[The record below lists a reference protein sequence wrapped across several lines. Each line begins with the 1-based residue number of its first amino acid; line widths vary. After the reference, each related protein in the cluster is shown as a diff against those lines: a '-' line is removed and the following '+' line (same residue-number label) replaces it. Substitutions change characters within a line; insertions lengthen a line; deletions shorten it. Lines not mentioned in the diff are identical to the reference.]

1 MEYVDISYVNGRL
14 HKRGQINS
22 KSHKNLFSD
31 LLHELSVAIGFDIG
45 LLHEDGVKTKRFL
58 FIESDIDDLKI
69 LEERMLSKEGKRLR
83 CNDYEGAGAEFVWEM
98 MYRLLT
104 LAEHAGVEKGDLDGQ
119 YLRMMIRTDFIIIR
133 EVIRMDTD
141 ELETDIDER
150 FFIEEGD
157 LEGNDVLEDDNMN
170 GTAKFAFLKFIVA
183 HYPRFGIE
191 DIRGIYWFYKLE
203 MHELYHNEFM
213 EEVDY
218 IKSLTDEEREQF
230 AQYAL
235 ERIHYD
241 DVVSQDDE
249 RNDMLEEFMRIE
261 KGGGKLQD
269 IKKQKNRF
277 ISILDKDEE
286 KAKEI
291 LKTPMPKPD
300 NMPSKKKVD
309 IVSDYMEKEILLEKA
324 ARNYFS
330 FKKYRRNHPVEDK
343 DKTILELDFEKR
355 FGVDMV
361 DEGGE

>member
-1 MEYVDISYVNGRL
+1 MEYVDISYVNGQL
-14 HKRGQINS
+14 HQRGQINS

-31 LLHELSVAIGFDIG
+31 LLHELAVAIGFDIR

-58 FIESDIDDLKI
+58 FLESDIDDLKA
-69 LEERMLSKEGKRLR
+69 LEERMLSKAGKRLR
-83 CNDYEGAGAEFVWEM
+83 CNDYEGAGGKFVYEM
-98 MYRLLT
+98 MNMLLT
-104 LAEHAGVEKGDLDGQ
+104 LAEHAGVEDKDLNSQ
-119 YLRMMIRTDFIIIR
+119 YLHMMIRTDFIVIR
-133 EVIRMDTD
+133 ERIRMDTD
-141 ELETDIDER
+141 ELEADIDER
-150 FFIEEGD
+150 FFVEKGD
-157 LEGNDVLEDDNMN
+157 LEGVDVLEDDHMN
-170 GTAKFAFLKFIVA
+170 GTAKLTFLQFIDA
-183 HYPRFGIE
+183 HYLRFGIE

-203 MHELYHNEFM
+203 MYELYHNDFM

-235 ERIHYD
+235 ERIHFD

-249 RNDMLEEFMRIE
+249 RNDMLEEFMRIA

-269 IKKQKNRF
+269 IKKQKKRLV
-277 ISILDKDEE
+277 SIFDKDEE
-286 KAKEI
+286 KAKGI

-309 IVSDYMEKEILLEKA
+309 IVSDYIEKGILLDKA
-324 ARNYFS
+324 ARKYFS
-330 FKKYRRNHPVEDK
+330 FKNYRLNHPVENK